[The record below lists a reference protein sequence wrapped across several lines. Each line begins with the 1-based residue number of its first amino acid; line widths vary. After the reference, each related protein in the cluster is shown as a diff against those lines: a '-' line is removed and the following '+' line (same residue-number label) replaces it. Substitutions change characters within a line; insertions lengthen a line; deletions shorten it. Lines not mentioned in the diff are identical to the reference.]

1 MLPFEA
7 YQIVSYMFSYITKLI
22 QSKCGFGFSRMENGW
37 EASVLI
43 SVIGAHQDEV
53 FTLTKR

>member
-1 MLPFEA
+1 MLPFEG
-7 YQIVSYMFSYITKLI
+7 YQIPSYMFSYITKPI

-53 FTLTKR
+53 FTLTKQ